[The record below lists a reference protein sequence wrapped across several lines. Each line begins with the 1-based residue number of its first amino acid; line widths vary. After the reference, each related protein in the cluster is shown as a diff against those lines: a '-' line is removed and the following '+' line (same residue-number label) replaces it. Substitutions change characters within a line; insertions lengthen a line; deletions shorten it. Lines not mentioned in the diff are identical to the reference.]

1 LLDFIVDRIGFGL
14 LRHDHRGDVLD
25 EIDPAFFAIAA
36 GALLVAACRT
46 FVAHRVVAALAETR
60 NFAHR
65 GAALWTLHRGLLR
78 RRHR

>member
-1 LLDFIVDRIGFGL
+1 
-14 LRHDHRGDVLD
+14 
-25 EIDPAFFAIAA
+25 
-36 GALLVAACRT
+36 
-46 FVAHRVVAALAETR
+46 VAALAETR